1 MTTFL
6 PRVGRIVVT
15 TFLPRAGRNV
25 AAVLSSRTV
34 AWSPTH
40 TFALLAEAVRQFS
53 IEMAAVLY
61 NRRAIFPCW
70 SFQLKMEEERR

>member
-25 AAVLSSRTV
+25 AGSPYFVTLQGPLIAGSPYFVTLSGPRNSLSATKPVLVYKKS
-34 AWSPTH
+34 
-40 TFALLAEAVRQFS
+40 
-53 IEMAAVLY
+53 
-61 NRRAIFPCW
+61 
-70 SFQLKMEEERR
+70 